1 LLISI
6 ASDLIPGTYCR
17 RRARDETSQSISKA
31 EEVLEVA
38 VRSNSEIEADREMV
52 MALTFPPNVESPQLI
67 AASALEP
74 GE

>member
-6 ASDLIPGTYCR
+6 ASDLR

-52 MALTFPPNVESPQLI
+52 MALMFPPYVESPLHWSGFIEQ
-67 AASALEP
+67 ARN
-74 GE
+74 